1 MSVGDVDVRPV
12 VRPRLPSPQS
22 GAPTVGVEEEFTL
35 VDPRSGAVV
44 PCAADVIRDCADAEL
59 VVPEVMSYMVE
70 TRTPVCRNLTE
81 VRRGLRSGR
90 ARVLRSARGHAAL
103 AIASGVAP
111 FGPPN
116 GSLLTDMPR
125 YAEMARRFPF
135 PMSTSGTC
143 ACHVHVAVPT
153 RQLGVEAILRLRPW
167 LPALI
172 ALTANSP
179 IWMGR
184 DTRWA
189 SQRFALVSRWPTAV
203 PAPPVCSVDEYDR
216 LVRHAVGSGAALDAR
231 SVYFLARLS
240 PRYPTVEVRVAD
252 VGLTT
257 AETVCYAG
265 LVRALIATAVDEAGR
280 GVPATPVRQ
289 VPLRRACRSAAR
301 AGLGGT
307 VTDPLTG
314 ERVHSWQLVDALVE
328 GVRPRLRAQGDAA
341 AVLSTLDWLH
351 DVGGGADRQR
361 RLFREADTPAAFLA
375 ALARA
380 MGSDVPVGRED

>member
-1 MSVGDVDVRPV
+1 MSVADVDVRPV
-12 VRPRLPSPQS
+12 PRLGSPSRPS

-35 VDPRSGAVV
+35 VDPSSGAVV
-44 PCAADVIRDCADAEL
+44 PWAAEVIRDCADAAL
-59 VVPEVMSYMVE
+59 VVPEVMSCMVE

-81 VRRGLRSGR
+81 VRSGLITGR
-90 ARVLRSARGHAAL
+90 ARVMRSARRHAAV
-103 AIASGVAP
+103 ATASGVAP
-111 FGPPN
+111 FGQPN
-116 GSLLTDMPR
+116 AHLLTETPR

-135 PMSTSGTC
+135 PMLTSGTC
-143 ACHVHVAVPT
+143 ACHVHVGVPT
-153 RQLGVEAILRLRPW
+153 RQLGVEALLRLRPW

-184 DTRWA
+184 ETRWA

-203 PAPPVCSVDEYDR
+203 PAPPVSSVDEYDG
-216 LVRHAVGSGAALDAR
+216 LVRDAVRSGDALDAR
-231 SVYFLARLS
+231 NVYFLARLS
-240 PRYPTVEVRVAD
+240 PRYPTIEVRVAD

-265 LVRALIATAVDEAGR
+265 LVRALVATAVDEAVR
-280 GVPATPVRQ
+280 GVPATMVGQ

-307 VTDPLTG
+307 INDPLTG
-314 ERVHSWQLVDALVE
+314 ERVRCWQMVDALVAE
-328 GVRPRLRAQGDAA
+328 VLPRLRANGDDE
-341 AVLSTLDWLH
+341 AVLSTLDWLRG
-351 DVGGGADRQR
+351 VGGGADRQR
-361 RLFREADTPAAFLA
+361 RLFREADTPAVLLA

-380 MGSDVPVGRED
+380 MSGGISG